1 MLDGNDLPHELLLP
15 TIQKTKLRNAFNNNV
30 STDLMLSKAQISKI
44 IQSGGFLGS
53 LSSKSADPLMKVAV
67 PLAKNILAPLGI
79 TAAASSIDAGIQKK
93 IHRSG
98 HPSTTLIISNKEM
111 NDIKKIVQ
119 ALEDSNILLKGVTKT
134 IKNETKEQKRGFLS
148 MLLGTL
154 GASLLGNLLTGKG
167 IVRAGSGNKKGKGI
181 VRAGTGKEWD
191 F

>member
-1 MLDGNDLPHELLLP
+1 M
-15 TIQKTKLRNAFNNNV
+15 KLA
-30 STDLMLSKAQISKI
+30 
-44 IQSGGFLGS
+44 
-53 LSSKSADPLMKVAV
+53 VA
-67 PLAKNILAPLGI
+67 LAKNILAPLGI
-79 TAAASSIDAGIQKK
+79 TAATSATDAGIQKK
-93 IHRSG
+93 IHISIT
-98 HPSTTLIISNKEM
+98 TTLIISNEEM
-111 NDIKKIVQ
+111 KDIMKIFQ

-134 IKNETKEQKRGFLS
+134 IKNETKEQKGGFLS